1 MSAALIVRRRLAGQ
15 CLSLPGPATPA
26 DVVRMQGAVQS
37 QDYPGAK
44 WALALRTRTP
54 VTDAQVEAAY
64 DAGAILRTHVLRPTW
79 HFVAP
84 EDIRWMLTLTG
95 PRVQQFM
102 ASYNRKF
109 GLTPMVFRRSGRI
122 ISQALAGHRHLT
134 RGELRAEL
142 ISGGLKIPS
151 AQWLAHL
158 VMDAELEG
166 LICSGPMRG
175 KQFTYALLDE
185 RVPARGPVYTRD
197 EALGE
202 LARRYF
208 RTRSPAT
215 VHDFAWWSG
224 LTIRDATRAITIAGQ
239 LREWRWNDRAFW
251 IDESV
256 AVPARSKATA
266 HLLPNYD
273 EYFIGYRDRSAI
285 GGRIASISAV
295 TGGSTLIAHVAFIDG
310 LLVGGWRRTLHAGE
324 IVVDIAPVTRL
335 STVER
340 RRLERE
346 AARLSAFLERPV
358 ALRWKNS

>member
-1 MSAALIVRRRLAGQ
+1 MVRL
-15 CLSLPGPATPA
+15 
-26 DVVRMQGAVQS
+26 QGAVQS

-44 WALALRTRTP
+44 WALALRTATP

-79 HFVAP
+79 HFVIP
-84 EDIRWMLTLTG
+84 EDIRWMLALTG
-95 PRVQQFM
+95 PRVRQFM
-102 ASYNRKF
+102 SSYNRKF
-109 GLTPMVFRRSGRI
+109 GLTPAVFRRSATI
-122 ISQALAGHRHLT
+122 LAKALTGGRHLT

-142 ISGGLKIPS
+142 TRRGLKIPN

-175 KQFTYALLDE
+175 KQFTYALLEE
-185 RVPARGPVYTRD
+185 RVPVTGPAYTRD

-208 RTRSPAT
+208 GTRSPGT

-224 LTIRDATRAITIAGQ
+224 LTIADAKRAVQITGH
-239 LREWRWNDRAFW
+239 LRAWSWNDRTFF

-256 AVPARSKATA
+256 AVPARANASA

-295 TGGSTLIAHVAFIDG
+295 TGGSTLIAHVAFLNG
-310 LLVGGWRRTLHAGE
+310 LLVGGWRRSIRDGE
-324 IVVDIAPVTRL
+324 VIVDITPVTGL
-335 STVER
+335 STSER

-358 ALRWKNS
+358 AMRWKE